1 MQRESSTG
9 QRVDGRSDAEHTADW
24 FRRAAIEL
32 RGTSQLQTAWAEGVA
47 SDPAVAGVIAALPR
61 EHRQPS
67 LIFSVAN
74 LLGAPAA
81 DYPVWREWLL
91 ANADAVAAEAAVR
104 RTQTNEPGRCAP
116 LVAALARIP
125 GPLALLELGAAAG
138 LCLLPD
144 RYSYVFDDGARLGDG
159 EPVLRCT
166 TSGGE
171 GAGVPALT
179 RVPEIVWRRGIDLAP
194 LSASEADDRRWLEAL
209 LPPDRPERR
218 ERLRAALDA
227 AAADPPVVV
236 AGDALAELASQVGEA
251 RRSPETADATLVV
264 VSLGTLVYLPPA
276 DRTAILEAVP
286 ALGARLVTLEPVSA
300 LPTVAAAIGTRTAP
314 EPTPFLLAVDGIP
327 IAYSTAHGDRL
338 SWLSAGHPC
347 AEASAT

>member
-9 QRVDGRSDAEHTADW
+9 ERSEAEHTADW
-24 FRRAAIEL
+24 FRRAAVEL

-47 SDPAVAGVIAALPR
+47 SDPAVAGVLAALPR

-74 LLGAPAA
+74 LLGAPASG
-81 DYPVWREWLL
+81 YPVWREWLL
-91 ANADAVAAEAAVR
+91 AHADAVAAEAAAR

-125 GPLALLELGAAAG
+125 GLLALLELGAAAG

-144 RYSYVFDDGARLGDG
+144 RYSYVFDGGPPIGTG
-159 EPVLRCT
+159 EPVLHCT
-166 TSGGE
+166 TTGGAE
-171 GAGVPALT
+171 AGAVAPATL
-179 RVPEIVWRRGIDLAP
+179 PEIVWRRGIDLAP

-209 LPPDRPERR
+209 LPPDRPERLD
-218 ERLRAALDA
+218 RLRAALDT

-236 AGDALAELASQVGEA
+236 AGDALAELATQVVEA
-251 RRSPETADATLVV
+251 RRAPEAAGATLVV

-276 DRTAILEAVP
+276 DRAAILATVRD
-286 ALGARLVTLEPVSA
+286 LGARLVTLEPATA
-300 LPTVAAAIGTRTAP
+300 LPDVAAAIGDRTPP
-314 EPTPFLLAVDGIP
+314 EPTPFLLAIDGIP
-327 IAYSTAHGDRL
+327 IAYSSAHGDRL
-338 SWLSAGHPC
+338 SWLSARQPG
-347 AEASAT
+347 ARSAAT

>member
-1 MQRESSTG
+1 MRPELRTADE
-9 QRVDGRSDAEHTADW
+9 RTDAEHTADW
-24 FRRAAIEL
+24 YRRAAVEL

-47 SDPAVAGVIAALPR
+47 SDPVVAGVIAALPR

-81 DYPVWREWLL
+81 AYPVWREWLL
-91 ANADAVAAEAAVR
+91 ANSDAVAAEAAVR

-116 LVAALARIP
+116 LVAALARIA
-125 GPLALLELGAAAG
+125 GPVALLELGAAAG

-144 RYSYVFDDGARLGDG
+144 RYSYVFDDGPRLGEG
-159 EPVLRCT
+159 EPVLTCA
-166 TSGGE
+166 TSGG
-171 GAGVPALT
+171 GAAGVLAPDTL
-179 RVPEIVWRRGIDLAP
+179 PEIVSRRGIDLAP

-218 ERLRAALDA
+218 DRLRAALDA

-236 AGDALAELASQVGEA
+236 AGDALAELASQAEDA
-251 RRSPETADATLVV
+251 RRSPEAADATLVV

-276 DRTAILEAVP
+276 DRAAILEAVP

-300 LPTVAAAIGTRTAP
+300 LPTVAAAIAGRTAP
-314 EPTPFLLAVDGIP
+314 EPTPFLLAIDGIP
-327 IAYSTAHGDRL
+327 IAYAAAHGDRL
-338 SWLSAGHPC
+338 SWLSAGRPG
-347 AEASAT
+347 AGASAT